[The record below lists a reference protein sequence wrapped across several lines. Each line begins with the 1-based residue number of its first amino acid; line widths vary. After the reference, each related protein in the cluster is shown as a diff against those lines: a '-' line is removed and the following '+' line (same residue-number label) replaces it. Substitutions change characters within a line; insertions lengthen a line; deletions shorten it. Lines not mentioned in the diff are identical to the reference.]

1 MQKGWDSEMTK
12 IKEEAKLSDAL
23 LEKELAELVKKKII
37 TEKIAGKI
45 LDKLEEKKI
54 QLSKDELAGL
64 VHTIQKISTKGVK
77 KIPDTSGEL
86 SSVKNRNKER
96 DDEKM
101 QAFET
106 LKKEVDRIDDKL
118 QSFEENQRQFQNY
131 SIPSSAPIF
140 SENATKKNGW
150 CECKEL
156 HPLHE
161 ISNDPETIIVFMR
174 WLQYLIDKIGQEQL
188 PEVLDYYVNIDWITE
203 DFRLEMIKY
212 AKGIRNEADQKT
224 QKTAPSGFTLSDHLQ
239 SLIFIQKLKG
249 TTLQD
254 DFLIKLTDKLDK
266 MEKTIATKVSV

>member
-12 IKEEAKLSDAL
+12 KEEAKLTNAL
-23 LEKELAELVKKKII
+23 LEQELAELIEKKVI

-45 LDKLEEKKI
+45 KEKIKEKKI
-54 QLSKDELAGL
+54 QLSKDELINL
-64 VHTIQKISTKGVK
+64 VHTIQQVSKEGVK
-77 KIPDTSGEL
+77 KSKDEHEKKL
-86 SSVKNRNKER
+86 SFKNKNKER
-96 DDEKM
+96 DEEKM
-101 QAFET
+101 QSFEI
-106 LKKEVDRIDDKL
+106 LKKEVDRIDGKL
-118 QSFEENQRQFQNY
+118 QSFEENQKQYNNY
-131 SIPSSAPIF
+131 AIPSNATIF

-150 CECKEL
+150 CDCKEL

-174 WLQYLIDKIGQEQL
+174 WLQYLIDKIGQDQL

-212 AKGIRNEADQKT
+212 AKGIRIENDQKGS
-224 QKTAPSGFTLSDHLQ
+224 KTSPSGFTLSDHLH
-239 SLIFIQKLKG
+239 SLMFIQKLKG

-266 MEKTIATKVSV
+266 MEKTITTKVSV